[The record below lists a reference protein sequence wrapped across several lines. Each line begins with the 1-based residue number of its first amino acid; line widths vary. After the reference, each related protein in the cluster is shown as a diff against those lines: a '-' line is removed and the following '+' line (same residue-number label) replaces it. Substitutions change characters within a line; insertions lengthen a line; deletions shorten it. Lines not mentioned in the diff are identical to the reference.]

1 MITMF
6 PYSVTPAPPA
16 PTEVEWDGGGAN
28 DNWTTAENWTTDTA
42 PVAGDSLVF
51 AGSTR
56 LSPSNNFASGTS
68 FAGIKFKSGAGNFVV
83 GLSGTLN
90 LSGGGAAFNNDTS
103 SGLMKISG
111 AQNIT
116 FTAAPTFYTK
126 TGASSEISDA
136 TIVNSGFDLT
146 FDGGG
151 TLLIEGW
158 YPDISGTGGIIKNGS
173 GSLHI
178 HLGATTFTGNIVVN
192 AGSFRFYG
200 GSGDIDVK
208 SGATL
213 YGSGYCSDIT
223 IRSGATVN
231 PGIDNLLPSSITLES
246 GSTFEVPL
254 DGDAGD
260 SRITSGSITL
270 TGVNLTVSSV
280 INSTNGK
287 IWYILGYGTTT
298 GTFVGKAEA
307 STFVVSGRTL
317 RINYNVSGYIT
328 LTDVT

>member
-6 PYSVTPAPPA
+6 PYSMTPPAPPG
-16 PTEVEWDGGGAN
+16 VEWDGGGAN

-136 TIVNSGFDLT
+136 TLVNSGFDLT

-151 TLLIEGW
+151 TLTIEGW
-158 YPDISGTGGIIKNGS
+158 YPDLSGTGGIIKNGS
-173 GSLHI
+173 GLLHI

-200 GSGDIDVK
+200 GGGDIDVK

-231 PGIDNLLPSSITLES
+231 PGIDNLQPSSITFES

-254 DGDAGD
+254 ADVGD
-260 SRITSGSITL
+260 SRIFTYGSISDL

-280 INSTNGK
+280 VNSYNGK
-287 IWYILGYGTTT
+287 IWYIIGYGTTT

-317 RINYNVSGYIT
+317 RINYNVSGYLT